1 MSRDPIPSWYFALVV
16 VRWGKRFLL
25 VQERKHGSST
35 WCLPGGRVEPGE
47 TLVQAA
53 RREIQAETGI
63 RILLEGIL
71 RIEHTPMSIGTAR
84 VRVIF
89 VGRPQDQ
96 SPPKSEPDEET
107 LAACWFSLEEFDQ
120 LALRGK
126 EIREICKYVA
136 NGAPLYPL
144 SLITFEGVPFGV

>member
-25 VQERKHGSST
+25 VQERKHGST